1 MDTAWKGLLDRA
13 RVSGNSL
20 TRIDSEL
27 LADLLTQCTQVYKN
41 AVRFLIRDEMI
52 TAVVSGDETD
62 YKVLPMQVLQ
72 SSDFMRILV
81 DVYWIN
87 ISILQLLRKQLNYNL
102 STGINKFLKTLSKSK
117 KVIDIFTLTC
127 YSMCQ

>member
-1 MDTAWKGLLDRA
+1 M
-13 RVSGNSL
+13 

-27 LADLLTQCTQVYKN
+27 LADLLTQCTQVFKN